1 MCPDDD
7 IAASASPSEPLEQP
21 LLQTLQRIVEAVG
34 AAESTQDALSVLVT
48 RVRAALEV
56 DVCSMYLVM
65 PGRERLVL
73 MATEGLNQASV
84 GQVQLN
90 FDEGLVGLV
99 AQRAEPVNLDEAP
112 DHPRYKFFPETGE
125 QRYHAFLGVP
135 IIHRRQVLG
144 VLVAQQRA
152 SRSFDDGAVA
162 LLSTLAVQ
170 IAVAIRQ
177 AELSGETLRL
187 LRGELPTDLIIT
199 GLGGSPGVAIGVG
212 RVAYS
217 QSDLE
222 RIPDRA
228 IEDVAAEVAA
238 FREAVEA
245 VRQEMAA
252 IRARM
257 VDVLPAEEQALFDAY
272 TMMLASEH
280 LIEGTVARIEQGAWA
295 PAALRDTVRQYARAF
310 EEMDDAY
317 LRERASDIRDLGR
330 RILAQLLSQA
340 RNDSPWPERTILIGE
355 DVSAAQL
362 AEIPPGVL
370 AGVVSARGSVS
381 SHVAI
386 LARALGIPAMMGAE
400 NLPVGRLEGRE
411 LVVDGYQGRLFI
423 QPGPQ
428 VRREFERL
436 AREERE
442 LSDGLNALAA
452 EPALTPDGRLIPIY
466 VNTGLLADVEPA
478 LKCGAEG
485 VGLYR
490 TEFPFMV
497 RDRFPSEE
505 AQLPTYRQMLSAFY
519 PRPVT
524 LRTLDIGG
532 DKPLPYFPLTEDNP
546 FLGWRGIRVT
556 LDHPEIFLTQVRA
569 MLRANAGLDNL
580 RVLFPMIST
589 VGELDEACRLL
600 DRAAAELREEGL
612 DISRPQLGAMIEVPS
627 AVYLAEALARRV
639 DYLSVGT
646 NDLVQYLLAV
656 DRNNSRVADLYR
668 PMHPAVLQA
677 LHQAREGARRAGKP
691 IYVCGEMAGDPAAVI
706 LLMGMDFDG
715 LSVSVAGLTRVKWVV
730 RSFTQE
736 KARELTEL
744 ALTLEEPDR
753 VRELLNGALVDAG
766 LGGLVRA
773 GKR

>member
-7 IAASASPSEPLEQP
+7 HATAAPEQLLQQP

-34 AAESTQDALSVLVT
+34 AADSTGEALRVLVT
-48 RVRAALEV
+48 RVRTALEV

-73 MATEGLNQASV
+73 MATEGLNQAAV
-84 GQVQLN
+84 GQVQLD

-112 DHPRYKFFPETGE
+112 AHARYKFFPETGE

-135 IIHRRQVLG
+135 IIHRRRVLG
-144 VLVAQQRA
+144 VLVVQQRV

-199 GLGGSPGVAIGVG
+199 GLGGSPGVGIGVG

-217 QSDLE
+217 QSDLD
-222 RIPDRA
+222 RIPDRQA
-228 IEDVAAEVAA
+228 ADIGAEVLA
-238 FREAVEA
+238 FRQAVEA
-245 VRQEMAA
+245 VREEMAA
-252 IRARM
+252 IRTRM

-280 LIEGTVARIEQGAWA
+280 LIEGTAARIEEGSWA

-310 EEMDDAY
+310 EEMEDAY

-330 RILAQLLSQA
+330 RILAQLLSQVSSE
-340 RNDSPWPERTILIGE
+340 SPMPERTVLIGE

-362 AEIPPGVL
+362 AEIPPERLV
-370 AGVVSARGSVS
+370 GVVSARGSSS

-386 LARALGIPAMMGAE
+386 LARALGIPAVMGAE
-400 NLPVGRLEGRE
+400 NLPVGRLEGQE

-442 LSDGLNALAA
+442 LSDGLNALAG

-505 AQLPTYRQMLSAFY
+505 AQVSTYRQMLSAFY

-532 DKPLPYFPLTEDNP
+532 DKPLPYFPLSEDNP

-556 LDHPEIFLTQVRA
+556 LDHPDIFLTQIRA

-580 RVLFPMIST
+580 RVLFPMISA
-589 VGELDEACRLL
+589 VSELEEANRLL
-600 DRAAAELREEGL
+600 ARAAEELREEGL
-612 DISRPQLGAMIEVPS
+612 VIPPPQVGVMVEVPS
-627 AVYLAEALARRV
+627 AVYLAESLARRV

-668 PMHPAVLQA
+668 PLHPAVLQA
-677 LHQAREGARRAGKP
+677 LRQAREGARRAGKP
-691 IYVCGEMAGDPAAVI
+691 IYVCGEMASDPAAVI
-706 LLMGMDFDG
+706 LLLGMDYDG

-730 RSFTQE
+730 RSFSTE
-736 KARELTEL
+736 TAR
-744 ALTLEEPDR
+744 ALTDEALKLEDPDR
-753 VRELLNGALVDAG
+753 VRELLNDALVDAG

>member
-1 MCPDDD
+1 MTKQE
-7 IAASASPSEPLEQP
+7 SSSEQP

-34 AAESTQDALSVLVT
+34 AAESTVEALRVLVS
-48 RVRAALEV
+48 RVRSALEV

-65 PGRERLVL
+65 PGEEQLVL
-73 MATEGLNQASV
+73 MATEGLNQSAV
-84 GQVQLN
+84 GQVKLG

-112 DHPRYKFFPETGE
+112 QHSRYKFFPETGE

-135 IIHRRQVLG
+135 IIHRRRVLG
-144 VLVAQQRA
+144 VLVVQQRV
-152 SRSFDDGAVA
+152 SRSFDDSAVA

-187 LRGELPTDLIIT
+187 LRGELPTDFIIP
-199 GLGGSPGVAIGVG
+199 GLGGAPGVAIGVG

-217 QSDLE
+217 QSDLD
-222 RIPDRA
+222 RIPDRRA
-228 IEDVAAEVAA
+228 SDIQAEILA
-238 FREAVEA
+238 FRQAVEA
-245 VRQEMAA
+245 VRKEMSD
-252 IRARM
+252 IRGRL
-257 VDVLPAEEQALFDAY
+257 VDILPAEEQVLFDAY
-272 TMMLASEH
+272 AMMLASEH
-280 LIEGTVARIEQGAWA
+280 LIEGTVGRIEEGSWA

-310 EEMDDAY
+310 EEMDDGY

-330 RILAQLLSQA
+330 RILAQLLRQT
-340 RNDSPWPERTILIGE
+340 RNESPLPPHTVLIGE
-355 DVSAAQL
+355 DISAAQL
-362 AEIPPGVL
+362 AEIPPDCLVGL
-370 AGVVSARGSVS
+370 VSARGSSS

-386 LARALGIPAMMGAE
+386 LARALGIPAVMGAE

-423 QPGPQ
+423 QPSPQ

-442 LSDGLNALAA
+442 LSEDLNALAS
-452 EPALTPDGRLIPIY
+452 EPAITPDGHFIPTY

-505 AQLPTYRQMLSAFY
+505 SQVSTYRQMLSAFH

-532 DKPLPYFPLTEDNP
+532 DKPLPYFPLQEDNP
-546 FLGWRGIRVT
+546 FLGWRGIRIT
-556 LDHPEIFLTQVRA
+556 LDHPEIFLTQIKA
-569 MLRANAGLDNL
+569 MLRANVGLENL
-580 RVLFPMIST
+580 RVLFPMISA
-589 VGELDEACRLL
+589 VSELDEACRLF
-600 DRAAAELREEGL
+600 DRAADELREEGMT
-612 DISRPQLGAMIEVPS
+612 IKRPQLGMMIEVPS
-627 AVYLAEALARRV
+627 AVYMAESMARRV
-639 DYLSVGT
+639 DFLSVGT

-668 PMHPAVLQA
+668 PLHPAVLRA
-677 LHQAREGARRAGKP
+677 LQQAREGARRAAKP
-691 IYVCGEMAGDPAAVI
+691 IYVCGEMASDPAAVI
-706 LLMGMDFDG
+706 LLMGMGFDG
-715 LSVSVAGLTRVKWVV
+715 LSTSVAGLTRVKWVV
-730 RSFTQE
+730 RSFKFET
-736 KARELTEL
+736 ARVLTDQAL
-744 ALTLEEPDR
+744 ALEDPDR
-753 VRELLNGALVDAG
+753 IRDLLNDALVDAG

-773 GKR
+773 GKQ